1 MSGEDLR
8 IITEP
13 VTSVACPKCGMVL
26 DVTELPAFTGVQC
39 PSCEFEFQVPARF
52 GAFMLLQLIG
62 MGGMG
67 GVYRARDEGL
77 NREVAI
83 KVIQKSLGDDAQ
95 FVESFQREAQAAARL
110 NHPNIAQIYSFGQF
124 QGQPYIAME
133 LVSGGSLDKMMKNG
147 PVEPAVAF
155 NIGMQ
160 IAEGLREAAEAG
172 LVHGDVKPENIL
184 FDNDKNAK
192 LVDFGIAAMQGS
204 SSAEVWG
211 TPYYIAPEKVQKQRT
226 DHRADIY
233 SLGATLYH
241 AIAGI
246 PPFDGVDATEV
257 VKARFNGPPRPLHD
271 VRGSVPEEVESII
284 MRMLELDQAQRYPT
298 YGSLLSDMRRYLAKA
313 GPVNVAASSKKIMI
327 KGKRPKSL
335 TGTVGTLEEG
345 GSAEGLPEGMVPVE
359 DIPVDD
365 DQAVKRRLFKIVGS
379 IVGGIV
385 VLVLLIVGG
394 ACAIIHSQE
403 VNAEKAR
410 IARYEA
416 GKAKALAAMEKS
428 IVEAKKLEERLRA
441 YVPEAKGYADKAA
454 EAVVA
459 VLGDT
464 VRSEMVPPEPVYEE
478 PKAEPAVVAPPA
490 ATSTNSTVAAT
501 NGVAGATATNGTAQ
515 AASAAV
521 TNAAVAKV
529 EAKPEAPKKQEEKKA
544 AAQQPAEE
552 AAPASDLMQ
561 KYPVLMTINGMYKD
575 YYFVKAVSF
584 HAKARLDAIIKIAD
598 KQKELLTIEKEK
610 ELIALANEVVA
621 AFNEMNGLREFSEV
635 PRKIHQMKK
644 ASESVKVDADSIA
657 AQLKDEAKQ
666 KAEQEKKDAEEAKR
680 RAESEALAEKAKEEV
695 KQVALA
701 EAGIVNQLKQ
711 CEFRDAL
718 RAYRNVT
725 VSTKEGLEAVAM
737 AEDRVKRIEAFH
749 DFLVKRTPGFKS
761 ARGWIIDSADAKFL
775 TVGGKKIAWTEVYQ
789 TRIDIIGELV
799 ALLVIDPQGTK
810 GMGLRDRS
818 RLMTNTAICLSVFY
832 ADMPPVV
839 ERAKQLAQKAASDFE
854 IDAPTIKGLLPAF
867 FKE

>member
-1 MSGEDLR
+1 MSEEDLR

-26 DVTELPAFTGVQC
+26 DVTDVPAFTGVQC

-52 GAFMLLQLIG
+52 GTFMLLQLIG

-95 FVESFQREAQAAARL
+95 FVESFQREAQAAAKL

-184 FDNDKNAK
+184 FDSDKNAK

-211 TPYYIAPEKVQKQRT
+211 TPYYIAPEKVQKQRA

-241 AIAGI
+241 AIAGV

-257 VKARFNGPPRPLHD
+257 VKARFSGPPRPLHD
-271 VRGSVPEEVESII
+271 VRGSVPEEVESVI
-284 MRMLELDQAQRYPT
+284 MRMLELDQSQRYPT

-313 GPVNVAASSKKIMI
+313 GPVKVATSSKKIMI

-335 TGTVGTLEEG
+335 TGTLGTLED
-345 GSAEGLPEGMVPVE
+345 GSVEGLPEGMVPVE

-365 DQAVKRRLFKIVGS
+365 DQSVKRRLFKIVGA

-385 VLVLLIVGG
+385 LLVLLVAGG
-394 ACAIIHSQE
+394 ACAILHSQE

-416 GKAKALAAMEKS
+416 GKTKALAAMEKA
-428 IVEAKKLEERLRA
+428 ITEAKKLEERLRA

-478 PKAEPAVVAPPA
+478 PKVEAVTPPA
-490 ATSTNSTVAAT
+490 AAATNSTVAAT
-501 NGVAGATATNGTAQ
+501 NGVAGAAATNGAAQ
-515 AASAAV
+515 AAAAAP
-521 TNAAVAKV
+521 TNASPAKV
-529 EAKPEAPKKQEEKKA
+529 EAKQEAPKKQEEKKEE
-544 AAQQPAEE
+544 AQQPAEE

-584 HAKARLDAIIKIAD
+584 HAKSRLDAILKTAD
-598 KQKELLTIEKEK
+598 KQKDLLTIEKEK
-610 ELIALANEVVA
+610 ELIALANEVVGS
-621 AFNEMNGLREFSEV
+621 FNDMNGLREFSEV
-635 PRKIHQMKK
+635 PRKISQMKK
-644 ASESVKVDADSIA
+644 ALESAKVDADSIA
-657 AQLKDEAKQ
+657 AQLKDEAKL
-666 KAEQEKKDAEEAKR
+666 KAEAEKKAEEEAKR
-680 RAESEALAEKAKEEV
+680 RAEAEASAEKAKEEV
-695 KQVALA
+695 NQVALA
-701 EAGIVNQLKQ
+701 EAGIVNLLKK

-718 RAYRNVT
+718 RTYRNVT
-725 VSTKEGLEAVAM
+725 VSTKEGLDAVAT
-737 AEDRVKRIEAFH
+737 AEDRVKRIDAFH
-749 DFLVKRTPGFKS
+749 EFLVKRTPGFKS
-761 ARGWIIDSADAKFL
+761 SRGWIIDAADAKFL
-775 TVGGKKIAWTEVYQ
+775 TVGGKKIAWTEIYQ

-799 ALLVIDPQGTK
+799 AMLVIDPQGTK

-818 RLMTNTAICLSVFY
+818 RLMTNTAICLSIFY

-839 ERAKQLAQKAASDFE
+839 ERAKQLAQKAAADFE
-854 IDAPTIKGLLPAF
+854 IDAPTIKALLPAF

>member
-26 DVTELPAFTGVQC
+26 DVTDVPAFTGVQC

-52 GAFMLLQLIG
+52 GSFMLLHLIG

-110 NHPNIAQIYSFGQF
+110 NHPNIAQIYSFGQV

-147 PVEPAVAF
+147 PVDPAVAF

-184 FDNDKNAK
+184 FDSEKNAK
-192 LVDFGIAAMQGS
+192 LVDFGIAAMQGA

-211 TPYYIAPEKVQKQRT
+211 TPYYIAPEKVQKQRA

-241 AIAGI
+241 AIAGV

-257 VKARFNGPPRPLHD
+257 VKARFNGPPKPLHD
-271 VRGSVPEEVESII
+271 VRGSVPEEVEAVI
-284 MRMLELDQAQRYPT
+284 MRMLELDQTQRYPT
-298 YGSLLSDMRRYLAKA
+298 YGSLLSDMRRYLSKA

-345 GSAEGLPEGMVPVE
+345 SGDALPEGMVPIE
-359 DIPVDD
+359 EIPVED
-365 DQAVKRRLFKIVGS
+365 DQAVKRRLFKIIGAVA
-379 IVGGIV
+379 GGLV
-385 VLVLLIVGG
+385 LLVLLIAGG

-403 VNAEKAR
+403 VKAEKAR

-428 IVEAKKLEERLRA
+428 ITEAKKLEERLRA

-464 VRSEMVPPEPVYEE
+464 VRTEMVPPEPVYEE
-478 PKAEPAVVAPPA
+478 PKVDAVPVVSPAT
-490 ATSTNSTVAAT
+490 TSTNSTGAVTNGVVATAAT
-501 NGVAGATATNGTAQ
+501 NAVVSTNAVATN
-515 AASAAV
+515 
-521 TNAAVAKV
+521 AVAAKV
-529 EAKPEAPKKQEEKKA
+529 AAKQEAPKQEEKKESA
-544 AAQQPAEE
+544 QPAE
-552 AAPASDLMQ
+552 AAPVSDFAQ
-561 KYPVLMTINGMYKD
+561 KYPVLMTINGLYKD
-575 YYFVKAVSF
+575 YYFIKAVSF
-584 HAKARLDAIIKIAD
+584 HAKARLDAILKLAD
-598 KQKELLTIEKEK
+598 KQKDLLTIEKEK
-610 ELIALANEVVA
+610 ELIALANEVVSV
-621 AFNEMNGLREFSEV
+621 FNDMNGLREFSEV

-644 ASESVKVDADSIA
+644 ALESVKVDAESIA
-657 AQLKDEAKQ
+657 AQLKDEAKV
-666 KAEQEKKDAEEAKR
+666 KADQEKKAAEEAKR
-680 RAESEALAEKAKEEV
+680 RAEADALAEKAKEEV
-695 KQVALA
+695 NQVALA
-701 EAGIVNQLKQ
+701 EAGIVNMLKQ

-718 RAYRNVT
+718 RTYRNVT
-725 VSTKEGLEAVAM
+725 VSTKEGLEAVSI

-749 DFLVKRTPGFKS
+749 EFLVKRTPGFKS
-761 ARGWIIDSADAKFL
+761 ARGWIVDSADTKFL

-789 TRIDIIGELV
+789 SRIDIVGELV
-799 ALLVIDPQGTK
+799 AMLVIDPQGVK

-818 RLMTNTAICLSVFY
+818 RLMTNTAICLSIFY
-832 ADMPPVV
+832 ADMPPVI

-854 IDAPTIKGLLPAF
+854 IDAPIIKGLLPAF